1 MIRDTLAKTAQA
13 LDVASLV
20 ENVAA
25 DDVVNQACY
34 SAFLAAR
41 PFVRQVEQNSGAK
54 SPKGVLNAFSNQ

>member
-34 SAFLAAR
+34 TRRFLQ
-41 PFVRQVEQNSGAK
+41 PDLS
-54 SPKGVLNAFSNQ
+54 